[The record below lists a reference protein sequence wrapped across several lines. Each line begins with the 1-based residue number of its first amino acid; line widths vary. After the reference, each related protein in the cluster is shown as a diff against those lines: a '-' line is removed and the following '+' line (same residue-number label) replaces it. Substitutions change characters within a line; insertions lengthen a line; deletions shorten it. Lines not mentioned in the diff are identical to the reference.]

1 MSAANP
7 DRRVAGPEGAG
18 ADRPGPI
25 LRAEDIWVRVTP
37 RGQVLPVAV
46 VRGASFEL
54 ARGETTCLVG
64 ESGSGKTLL
73 MRAILGITRARPGVT
88 GGRAWLWPQGA
99 PEPRS
104 VLEPAGRRFRRPL
117 RTFRKGWAG
126 YVFQHPFE
134 ALDPFRT
141 VEAQVRDSVAV
152 VHPRASAS
160 ELRDRTWAW
169 LEAVRLPEPA
179 SVGRLHPHELSGG
192 MAQRV
197 AIAVALGTEPELLVA
212 DEPTTGLDWSVRREI
227 VELLGNLCRERGMTL
242 LLISHDIAV
251 VRHMADRVL
260 LMYRGEL
267 LEDGPRRA
275 FFEPGPGLHP
285 YAVEL
290 QARAEELES
299 GRPDGVISIPE
310 GDPGEEGCRF
320 AHRCPLL
327 DAEPPPDFAPACRAD
342 VPADVL
348 VTPGHRVRCLARAEG
363 EGT

>member
-1 MSAANP
+1 MTDP
-7 DRRVAGPEGAG
+7 DPPRRAPPPAPG
-18 ADRPGPI
+18 RPDQGGPI
-25 LRAEDIWVRVTP
+25 LRVEDLWVRVTP
-37 RGQVLPVAV
+37 RGQSEPVAV

-54 ARGETTCLVG
+54 ARGATTCLVG
-64 ESGSGKTLL
+64 ESGSGKTVL

-88 GGRAWLWPQGA
+88 GGRAWLWPRGA

-104 VLEPAGRRFRRPL
+104 VLEPAGRRWRRPL
-117 RTFRKGWAG
+117 RAFRRGWAG
-126 YVFQHPFE
+126 YAFQHPFE

-152 VHPRASAS
+152 VHPRESAAELS
-160 ELRDRTWAW
+160 ERARAW
-169 LEAVRLPEPA
+169 LDAVRLPEPA

-197 AIAVALGTEPELLVA
+197 AIAVALASEPELLVA

-299 GRPDGVISIPE
+299 GRPDGVISIVE
-310 GDPGEEGCRF
+310 GEPSDLGCRY

-327 DAEPPPDFAPACRAD
+327 DVDPVPAFASACRSSEVPD
-342 VPADVL
+342 VPVA
-348 VTPGHRVRCLARAEG
+348 PGHRVRCVARGAG
-363 EGT
+363 EGR

>member
-1 MSAANP
+1 MIASSPARRAQVP
-7 DRRVAGPEGAG
+7 DGSSEDQG
-18 ADRPGPI
+18 GPI

-37 RGQVLPVAV
+37 RGGSGPVAV
-46 VRGASFEL
+46 VRGASFDV

-64 ESGSGKTLL
+64 ESGSGKTIL

-88 GGRAWLWPQGA
+88 GGRAWLWPRGA

-104 VLEPAGRRFRRPL
+104 VLDPAGRRGRRPL
-117 RTFRKGWAG
+117 RTFRSGWAG
-126 YVFQHPFE
+126 YVFQHPHE

-152 VHPRASAS
+152 VHPQASAT
-160 ELRDRTWAW
+160 ELRERTHAW
-169 LEAVRLPEPA
+169 LDAVRLPDPA
-179 SVGRLHPHELSGG
+179 SVGQLHPHELSGG

-267 LEDGPRRA
+267 LEDGPRGA

-285 YAVEL
+285 YAIEL

-299 GRPDGVISIPE
+299 GRPDGVISLPE
-310 GDPGEEGCRF
+310 GEPGEEGCRY

-327 DAEPPPDFAPACRAD
+327 EVEPAPEFAQACRVSAVGD
-342 VPADVL
+342 VMVAPE
-348 VTPGHRVRCLARAEG
+348 HRVRCLARPAG